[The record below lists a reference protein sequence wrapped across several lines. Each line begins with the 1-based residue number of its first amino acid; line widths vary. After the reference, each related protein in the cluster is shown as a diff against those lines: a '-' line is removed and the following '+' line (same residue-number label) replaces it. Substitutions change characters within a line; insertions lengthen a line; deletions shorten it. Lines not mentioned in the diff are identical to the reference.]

1 MTSLL
6 AAASVAS
13 LAPAGSEQFY
23 AYAVTL
29 ALPSGL
35 FQIAFDLLR
44 MGVLLNFLS
53 YPVLMGFINAA
64 AIIIGLSQLPMLL
77 GMKHAQ
83 SNHFLLDIWS
93 TPTHLDA
100 LHGMSLGF
108 GLAAIGPHRA

>member
-6 AAASVAS
+6 TAASVAS

-44 MGVLLNFLS
+44 MGVL
-53 YPVLMGFINAA
+53 MGFINAA
-64 AIIIGLSQLPMLL
+64 AIIIGLSHLPMLL
-77 GMKHAQ
+77 GMKHA
-83 SNHFLLDIWS
+83 
-93 TPTHLDA
+93 
-100 LHGMSLGF
+100 
-108 GLAAIGPHRA
+108 

>member
-29 ALPSGL
+29 ALLSGL
-35 FQIAFDLLR
+35 FQIAFGLLR

-77 GMKHAQ
+77 G
-83 SNHFLLDIWS
+83 
-93 TPTHLDA
+93 
-100 LHGMSLGF
+100 F
-108 GLAAIGPHRA
+108 GLAAIGPHRACPSRTCYLVARGNHFP